1 MKGTESLFSPS
12 VRRPR
17 CSQVGG
23 DVLRQDAAVRRY
35 APRGIRT
42 MRAQQSALFAGRT
55 LDVLAPLHLSVDQ
68 DHAQETS

>member
-35 APRGIRT
+35 ASRVIRI
-42 MRAQQSALFAGRT
+42 MCAQQ
-55 LDVLAPLHLSVDQ
+55 LAPFSG
-68 DHAQETS
+68 